1 MTAYMF
7 QFELPP
13 MSDEMAARIPLQ
25 RARIAELFSE
35 GSLITYSLSQSRLA
49 LWCVVMAET
58 EQDALEIVASFPLH
72 PYFSEV
78 MCQPLMFHNTVSSSL
93 PDISLN

>member
-1 MTAYMF
+1 
-7 QFELPP
+7 
-13 MSDEMAARIPLQ
+13 MSDEMAAKIPMQ

-35 GSLITYSLSQSRLA
+35 GSLVTYSLSQSRLA
-49 LWCVVMAET
+49 LWCVVMAEN

-72 PYFSEV
+72 PYFTDV
-78 MCQPLMFHNTVSSSL
+78 MCQPLLFHNTIASTL